1 MLLLSSLPHS
11 SLRAVAPLPLFAQ
24 VEKSVIT
31 GQVKDASG
39 AVIGQAHVALKN
51 IATGIVTKTTSD
63 G

>member
-1 MLLLSSLPHS
+1 
-11 SLRAVAPLPLFAQ
+11 LFAQ

-39 AVIGQAHVALKN
+39 AVIGQAHVAIKN